1 MKRFS
6 IKVNGVAYDV
16 EVEENGSVAAPAA
29 SVPAAAPKAAAP
41 AAAPAPAAAA
51 PAPAPAAAGSAG
63 SETVKAPMPGTII
76 SVNVAV
82 GDSVKKGQVLVV
94 LEAMKMENEI
104 VSPVDGTVASVNTS
118 KGSSVNAGELL
129 VSLN

>member
-16 EVEENGSVAAPAA
+16 EVEENGSVTAPSA
-29 SVPAAAPKAAAP
+29 SVPAAAPKAAVPAAAP
-41 AAAPAPAAAA
+41 AAAPAA
-51 PAPAPAAAGSAG
+51 PAPVAAGSAG
-63 SETVKAPMPGTII
+63 SEAVKAPMPGTII

-82 GDSVKKGQVLVV
+82 GDSIKKGQVLVV

-104 VSPVDGTVASVNTS
+104 CAPNDATVTSVMVSQGEAVDSGKAMVTL
-118 KGSSVNAGELL
+118 K
-129 VSLN
+129 